1 MLSARGFNI
10 VEGKPQFLFGV
21 FFQVNALEHVASLAP
36 IAGNLPGCNKS
47 MYVNDSRPL

>member
-1 MLSARGFNI
+1 MRAACEPRL
-10 VEGKPQFLFGV
+10 EGFLFGILY
-21 FFQVNALEHVASLAP
+21 FFLLHNALGHVASLAP